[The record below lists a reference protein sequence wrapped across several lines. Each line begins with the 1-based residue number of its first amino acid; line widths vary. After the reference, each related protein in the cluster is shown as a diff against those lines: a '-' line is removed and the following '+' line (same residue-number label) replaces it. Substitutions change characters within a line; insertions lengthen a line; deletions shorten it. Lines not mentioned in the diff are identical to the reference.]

1 MEIGGI
7 WSDGKMFVSLRGEE
21 DSESGIHKSITWPFQ
36 PKYSGSGYLRVTP
49 PGCRS

>member
-21 DSESGIHKSITWPFQ
+21 SGIHKSITWPFQ
-36 PKYSGSGYLRVTP
+36 PKAGGSGYLRMTP
-49 PGCRS
+49 AGCSS